1 MFEGRPLKLAVRL
14 GKGHRTFGRAGAQ
27 VPDYP
32 TTDDGGEIDPIGEA
46 VAVLFVGQEIGR
58 QRQMTLE
65 QHADQA
71 LLAKGADQAIQGHRG
86 EVADG

>member
-1 MFEGRPLKLAVRL
+1 
-14 GKGHRTFGRAGAQ
+14 
-27 VPDYP
+27 
-32 TTDDGGEIDPIGEA
+32 
-46 VAVLFVGQEIGR
+46 
-58 QRQMTLE
+58 MTLE